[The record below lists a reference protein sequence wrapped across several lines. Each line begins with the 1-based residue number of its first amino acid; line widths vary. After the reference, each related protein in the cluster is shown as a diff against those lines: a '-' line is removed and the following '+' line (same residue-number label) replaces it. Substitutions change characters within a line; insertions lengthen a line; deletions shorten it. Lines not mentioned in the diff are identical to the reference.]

1 MKYGE
6 TYESEVINTMT
17 KESHGVWKFVYKR
30 TEWNGWH
37 TNNDGEGLWC
47 GDKQMIGTCD
57 FNVKGCKTEKAAK
70 AKIRNYVKKNYEYYW
85 EN

>member
-47 GDKQMIGTCD
+47 GDKQMIGT
-57 FNVKGCKTEKAAK
+57 
-70 AKIRNYVKKNYEYYW
+70 
-85 EN
+85 

>member
-6 TYESEVINTMT
+6 
-17 KESHGVWKFVYKR
+17 HGVWKFVYKR

-47 GDKQMIGTCD
+47 GDKQIIGTCD
-57 FNVKGCKTEKAAK
+57 FSVAGCKTEKAAK
-70 AKIRNYVKKNYEYYW
+70 AKIRNYVKENYDYA
-85 EN
+85 